1 MRAWL
6 SQADV
11 GLTSRDFFEDRFSEE
26 ELRGLFGDRPVS
38 DFFSWTSPSF
48 RKLGVSRDS
57 LSDDELLALMLDQPR
72 LIRRPL
78 VVVDGEIVGP
88 LSGTSRI
95 TAAVSERLG

>member
-11 GLTSRDFFEDRFSEE
+11 ELTSRDFFEDRFSKE
-26 ELRGLFGDRPVS
+26 ELRGLFGDRPAS
-38 DFFSWTSPSF
+38 DFFSWNSPSF
-48 RKLGVSRDS
+48 RKMGVSRDS

-95 TAAVSERLG
+95 AAAVSERLG

>member
-6 SQADV
+6 SRADV
-11 GLTSRDFFEDRFSEE
+11 ELRSRDFFEHRFSEA
-26 ELRGLFGDRPVS
+26 ELRQLFGDRPVS
-38 DFFSWTSPSF
+38 DFFSWNSPSF
-48 RKLGVSRDS
+48 RKMGRSRDS
-57 LSDDELLALMLDQPR
+57 LTDDELVGLMLDEPR

-78 VVVDGEIVGP
+78 VVVDGEVVGP